1 MKFFSTLIKFILF
14 VIIIFVLIHYKFI
27 EIPSIEI
34 FSKSYTDII
43 IICFLIFINIVINS
57 YKWWLLLI
65 SFRYNISFSI
75 TYLIYSVGIFFNNIM
90 PGGIGGD
97 IVKGTYLFKFIK
109 ANQRTKSLLTIITD
123 RIIGLHSLISISLA
137 SGIYLLNTN
146 ILSEELTYIINS
158 LLAITFVILL
168 FIGSTVFY
176 ANNVKKF
183 VYNNLN
189 AKINKL
195 KKIKEIIIKILSAL
209 EEYNDKKLL
218 ILKCWL
224 IAITNHMIFIY
235 CFLIMAR
242 ILSVEFENFE
252 IITFVTS
259 SSIIANS
266 IPITPGGIGVGEGTF
281 DFLFSSIAD
290 NTGIISN
297 IAYGS
302 IFFLTFRVIYV
313 ITSLIIG
320 GLSFIILKK
329 PLNKIEISQ

>member
-14 VIIIFVLIHYKFI
+14 VIIIFVLIHYKFV
-27 EIPSIEI
+27 EIPSLDF
-34 FSKSYTDII
+34 FSKSYSEII
-43 IICFLIFINIVINS
+43 TICLLIFINIIINS

-65 SFRYNISFSI
+65 SFNYNISYSI
-75 TYLIYSVGIFFNNIM
+75 TYLIYSVGVFFNNIM

-97 IVKGTYLFKFIK
+97 IIKGTYLFKYIK

-146 ILSEELTYIINS
+146 ILSEELTYVINS
-158 LLAITFVILL
+158 LLVITFVILL

-176 ANNVKKF
+176 ANNIKKYI
-183 VYNNLN
+183 YNNLN
-189 AKINKL
+189 IKINKL
-195 KKIKEIIIKILSAL
+195 KKIKEIIIKILLAL

-235 CFLIMAR
+235 CFLITAR
-242 ILSVEFENFE
+242 VLVPEFENFK

-290 NTGIISN
+290 NSGILSS

-313 ITSLIIG
+313 ISSLIIG

>member
-1 MKFFSTLIKFILF
+1 MLF
-14 VIIIFVLIHYKFI
+14 Y
-27 EIPSIEI
+27 
-34 FSKSYTDII
+34 
-43 IICFLIFINIVINS
+43 
-57 YKWWLLLI
+57 
-65 SFRYNISFSI
+65 
-75 TYLIYSVGIFFNNIM
+75 
-90 PGGIGGD
+90 
-97 IVKGTYLFKFIK
+97 
-109 ANQRTKSLLTIITD
+109 
-123 RIIGLHSLISISLA
+123 
-137 SGIYLLNTN
+137 YLLV
-146 ILSEELTYIINS
+146 LQ
-158 LLAITFVILL
+158 
-168 FIGSTVFY
+168 VFY
-176 ANNVKKF
+176 ANNIKKYI
-183 VYNNLN
+183 YNNLN
-189 AKINKL
+189 IKINKL
-195 KKIKEIIIKILSAL
+195 KKIKEIIIKVLLAL

-235 CFLIMAR
+235 CFLIMVR

-266 IPITPGGIGVGEGTF
+266 IPITPGGIGIGEGTF
-281 DFLFSSIAD
+281 DFLFSSIA
-290 NTGIISN
+290 NNIGILSS

>member
-14 VIIIFVLIHYKFI
+14 VIIIFVLIHYKFV
-27 EIPSIEI
+27 EIPSLDF
-34 FSKSYTDII
+34 FSKSYSEII
-43 IICFLIFINIVINS
+43 TICLLIFINIIINS

-65 SFRYNISFSI
+65 SFNYNISYSI
-75 TYLIYSVGIFFNNIM
+75 TYLIYSVGVFFNNIM

-97 IVKGTYLFKFIK
+97 IIKGTYLFKYIK

-146 ILSEELTYIINS
+146 ILSEELTYVINS
-158 LLAITFVILL
+158 LLVITFVILL

-176 ANNVKKF
+176 ANNIKKYI
-183 VYNNLN
+183 YNNLN
-189 AKINKL
+189 IKINKL
-195 KKIKEIIIKILSAL
+195 KKIKEIIIKILLAL

-242 ILSVEFENFE
+242 ILRVEFENFE

-266 IPITPGGIGVGEGTF
+266 IPITPGGIGIGEGTF

-313 ITSLIIG
+313 ISSLIIG